1 MNKRQVRSGCP
12 TSALRMLSAA
22 ALIAVAPGLSSA
34 RAQDDRE
41 DWQPYFRELA
51 ASYDI
56 VPESATD
63 EPLKLHEPPVLRWSQ
78 PVRGGDDGALYVWL
92 KDGEPAV
99 VGTMF
104 CWPHAE
110 GYRVVVNEFHSLLTE
125 PLSAE
130 RDGEKAWAPREAG
143 IEWTAFGQAPTP
155 ADSSTG
161 RTLQLRRLSE
171 RFRGENVDD
180 SSGKKW
186 ELRLLSQPLYRFD
199 LSESAAADAPV
210 LDGGLFTL
218 ASGTDPEILILI
230 AARRIE
236 DAYQWQWAVA
246 RFSDRPLTAW
256 LDDEEVW
263 TVERARPSPDKPHTF
278 FDVAKLEHPPA
289 LLE

>member
-1 MNKRQVRSGCP
+1 
-12 TSALRMLSAA
+12 
-22 ALIAVAPGLSSA
+22 LIALGGSIAH
-34 RAQDDRE
+34 AQDDAE

-51 ASYDI
+51 ASYRI
-56 VPESATD
+56 VAESAPD

-125 PLSAE
+125 PLSAARE
-130 RDGEKAWAPREAG
+130 GEEVWAPREAG
-143 IEWTAFGQAPTP
+143 IEWTSFEEAPSP
-155 ADSSTG
+155 ADTVTG
-161 RTLQLRRLSE
+161 RTLQLRRLAE

-180 SSGKKW
+180 SSDKTW

-199 LSESAAADAPV
+199 LSEDAANDAPV

-230 AARRIE
+230 AARRI
-236 DAYQWQWAVA
+236 DGDWQWQWALA

-256 LDDEEVW
+256 LDGEQVW
-263 TVERARPSPDKPHTF
+263 AVERARPSREKPHIY
-278 FDVAKLEHPPA
+278 FDVAKLEHPP
-289 LLE
+289 EVQE